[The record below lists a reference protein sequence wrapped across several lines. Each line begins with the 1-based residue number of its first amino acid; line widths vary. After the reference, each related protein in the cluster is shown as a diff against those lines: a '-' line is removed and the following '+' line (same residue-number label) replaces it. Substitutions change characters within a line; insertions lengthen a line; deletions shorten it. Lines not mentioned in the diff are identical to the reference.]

1 MICVSVA
8 HMSGLDEAIRS
19 GAGLIELR
27 LDLIKEAP
35 SKLFPLI
42 PKPIETIV
50 TCRPGVYSETERVEL
65 LHAGI
70 KLGAGY
76 VDIELETAAGDMEQL
91 ISAARHSGTTV
102 IISYHNFKR
111 TADREDLE
119 SFMLASYEKGG
130 EIAKIATLV
139 NAPEDIR
146 NLLNLY
152 DLPGKKVILG
162 MGPRGRITRVMGPYL
177 GAEFTFASTGG
188 GGETAPGQ
196 LSVKQLKEIYK
207 VIDEDERIR

>member
-8 HMSGLDEAIRS
+8 HMSGLDEAIHS

-27 LDLIKEAP
+27 LDLIRESP
-35 SKLFPLI
+35 SKLFPLL
-42 PKPIETIV
+42 PKAIETIV
-50 TCRPGVYSETERVEL
+50 TCRPGVYADSERVEL
-65 LHAGI
+65 LKAGM
-70 KLGAGY
+70 KLGATY
-76 VDIELETAAGDMEQL
+76 VDIEIETSAEDMEL
-91 ISAARHSGTTV
+91 LNSAAEQSGTSV

-119 SFMLASYEKGG
+119 SVMIACYEKGG
-130 EIAKIATLV
+130 EIAKIATRV

-146 NLLNLY
+146 NLLSLY

-162 MGPRGRITRVMGPYL
+162 MGPQGRITRVMGPYL
-177 GAEFTFASTGG
+177 GAEFTFASTGE

-196 LSVKQLKEIYK
+196 LTLKQLNELYK
-207 VIDEDERIR
+207 VIDES